1 MSQNP
6 DKPHSSEEK
15 LSGLEDSQEESLDN
29 SDQSVRKRI
38 RQSAPG
44 SHSDDTPKS
53 SSPRLVSIE
62 ELMET
67 AKGVTNMALAHEIIV
82 NGDFQIKPAELP
94 EHSLEKKV
102 RDIVHKA
109 FWDCLEAQL
118 KEDPPTYDHVI
129 KLLGEIKENL
139 LSFLLPGHTRLRSQI
154 TEVLDLDLIK
164 QEAENGALD
173 IPKLVEFVIGMMG
186 TLCAPARDEEIK
198 KLKDINEIVPLF
210 RAIFSVLDLMKMDM
224 ANFAVS
230 SIRPKLMQQSAEYE
244 RKKFQEFLEKQPN
257 SLDLVTR
264 WLQEA
269 ADDLAKPSCKML
281 PPHCSSDGATGGA
294 TALCPT
300 AVQNQAYLKL
310 LKWDH
315 VNRPFP
321 ETVLM
326 DQSRFQEMQLELEQL
341 LVTGTVLLVTFSAA
355 GSALSEVPGFAEKI
369 KTIVKVLL
377 SGMHLCSFD
386 LKESL
391 ATIGEKVC
399 AEVNSCLSQH
409 GFTPFS
415 AERETVLKGQIQA
428 AANPDNPICKLID
441 ARIQKF
447 LESCLASSTHQKSLP
462 AVPGGLGPIQRE
474 LEEMAVK
481 YVRLVNYNKTVFSPY
496 YDAVLGKILTK
507 EESQLVGKPEDP

>member
-15 LSGLEDSQEESLDN
+15 LSGVEDGQEESSDN
-29 SDQSVRKRI
+29 PDRSVRKRI

-44 SHSDDTPKS
+44 SHRDDTPKS
-53 SSPRLVSIE
+53 SPPRPVSIE

-67 AKGVTNMALAHEIIV
+67 AKGVTNMALAHEIVV

-118 KEDPPTYDHVI
+118 KEDPPTYDHAI
-129 KLLGEIKENL
+129 KLLGEIKETL

-173 IPKLVEFVIGMMG
+173 ISKLVEFVIGMMG

-198 KLKDINEIVPLF
+198 KLKDIREIVPLF

-257 SLDLVTR
+257 SLDFVTR

-269 ADDLAKPSCKML
+269 ADDLVKLRCKML
-281 PPHCSSDGATGGA
+281 PPHCSDDSATGGA
-294 TALCPT
+294 SALSST

-326 DQSRFQEMQLELEQL
+326 DQSRFQEIQLELEQL
-341 LVTGTVLLVTFSAA
+341 VVTGTVLLVTFSAA
-355 GSALSEVPGFAEKI
+355 GAALVDVPGFAEKI
-369 KTIVKVLL
+369 KSIVKVLL
-377 SGMHLCSFD
+377 AGMHHPSFN
-386 LKESL
+386 LQESL
-391 ATIGEKVC
+391 ASVAEKVC
-399 AEVNSCLSQH
+399 AELNSCLSQH

-428 AANPDNPICKLID
+428 VANPDNTICKLLD
-441 ARIQKF
+441 SRIQKF
-447 LESCLASSTHQKSLP
+447 LENYLASSHQKLLP
-462 AVPGGLGPIQRE
+462 AVPGGLSPIQRE
-474 LEEMAVK
+474 LEEIAVK
-481 YVRLVNYNKTVFSPY
+481 YVRLVNYNKMVFSPY

-507 EESQLVGKPEDP
+507 EESRLVGKAEES